1 MQQWRMRIYGE
12 RRSCTETLIE
22 RLANNRLANN
32 KKGFSNK
39 S

>member
-1 MQQWRMRIYGE
+1 MQQRRMRINGE
-12 RRSCTETLIE
+12 NCSRTETLIE
-22 RLANNRLANN
+22 RLANN